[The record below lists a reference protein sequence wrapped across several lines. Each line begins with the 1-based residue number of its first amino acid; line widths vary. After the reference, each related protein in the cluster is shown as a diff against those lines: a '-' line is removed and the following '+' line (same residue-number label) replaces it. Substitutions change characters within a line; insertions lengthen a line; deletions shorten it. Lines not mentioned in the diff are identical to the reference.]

1 MSSYINLTYCRELAE
16 DLRRHMDDPA
26 QARMAAQSALQ
37 QMQGQTCQKEIEALQ
52 RAERDL
58 AALEADISSLHRTL
72 LAVADCYEQTER
84 SVTQTLL
91 SELPVPDLF
100 EAGGSAAA
108 QAAAQ
113 QSEAVHIPGAVSRT
127 LPKIPETLRHAVDRL
142 AQQRPERWMQ
152 AVPFS
157 SSFQIQGNE
166 VAEDWLVRNMLEEIN
181 GSISDEERI

>member
-84 SVTQTLL
+84 SVTQT
-91 SELPVPDLF
+91 
-100 EAGGSAAA
+100 GS
-108 QAAAQ
+108 
-113 QSEAVHIPGAVSRT
+113 
-127 LPKIPETLRHAVDRL
+127 RL
-142 AQQRPERWMQ
+142 
-152 AVPFS
+152 V
-157 SSFQIQGNE
+157 
-166 VAEDWLVRNMLEEIN
+166 
-181 GSISDEERI
+181 

>member
-100 EAGGSAAA
+100 E
-108 QAAAQ
+108 
-113 QSEAVHIPGAVSRT
+113 SEAVHIPGAVSRT

-166 VAEDWLVRNMLEEIN
+166 IAEDWLVRNMLEEIN

>member
-1 MSSYINLTYCRELAE
+1 
-16 DLRRHMDDPA
+16 
-26 QARMAAQSALQ
+26 
-37 QMQGQTCQKEIEALQ
+37 MQGQTCQKEIEALQ

-58 AALEADISSLHRTL
+58 AALEADVSSLHRTL

-166 VAEDWLVRNMLEEIN
+166 IAEDWLVRNMLEEIN

>member
-100 EAGGSAAA
+100 EAGGSARRAGGRAA
-108 QAAAQ
+108 KRSCTQTG
-113 QSEAVHIPGAVSRT
+113 SRIPNLT
-127 LPKIPETLRHAVDRL
+127 ENT
-142 AQQRPERWMQ
+142 
-152 AVPFS
+152 
-157 SSFQIQGNE
+157 
-166 VAEDWLVRNMLEEIN
+166 
-181 GSISDEERI
+181 

>member
-52 RAERDL
+52 RAER
-58 AALEADISSLHRTL
+58 EADISSLHRTL

-108 QAAAQ
+108 QAAAL

-142 AQQRPERWMQ
+142 AQQRPGRWMQ

-166 VAEDWLVRNMLEEIN
+166 IAEDWLVRNMLEEIN

>member
-100 EAGGSAAA
+100 EAGGSAVA
-108 QAAAQ
+108 QAAAL

-142 AQQRPERWMQ
+142 LRSSARSAGCRQCLSRPVFRFRATKLQKTGW
-152 AVPFS
+152 S
-157 SSFQIQGNE
+157 GIC
-166 VAEDWLVRNMLEEIN
+166 WRK
-181 GSISDEERI
+181 